1 MSLPIGFFAPLP
13 LPMMIPFMG
22 MQSAVMAE
30 QFGTLFQYG
39 KRRISAMSNEEFNA
53 LTPEILQIR
62 MTEQLQKM
70 IPEMEKQIQAMS
82 PLVSTII
89 REFANY
95 IKEAILAV
103 SSPKSGFEQTTG
115 TTITPSETG
124 THYIQN
130 PDGTTSKYVDGVLVS
145 TTSPTTII
153 DVVDTQPIVETTTVK
168 VTTIGAFF
176 IPEPRYWTEMQKLLT
191 TQQISAQRYIDQQV
205 IETQLAKIHIYR
217 IDNPND
223 TGSYTMTRML
233 NELSYMHGAY
243 NNRYGEWYVAKTQI

>member
-82 PLVSTII
+82 PLVSVII

-95 IKEAILAV
+95 IKLAITTV
-103 SSPKSGFEQTTG
+103 TSSQSGFTSTSGSILPSQPSPTG
-115 TTITPSETG
+115 SSYVQG
-124 THYIQN
+124 T
-130 PDGTTSKYVDGVLVS
+130 DGKTYYYENGILISVDGVPVNG
-145 TTSPTTII
+145 TTTPTT
-153 DVVDTQPIVETTTVK
+153 TTT
-168 VTTIGAFF
+168 TTT
-176 IPEPRYWTEMQKLLT
+176 PEPTEARTIEIEIDRNWDAYWDGFFNVK
-191 TQQISAQRYIDQQV
+191 R
-205 IETQLAKIHIYR
+205 
-217 IDNPND
+217 ND
-223 TGSYTMTRML
+223 KYGGDS
-233 NELSYMHGAY
+233 SSY
-243 NNRYGEWYVAKTQI
+243 NNLMSSSITRIYQLQEEYNTLTGHYYQTNKDTMPVGLLDNI